1 MEGKKEGGKSAQG
14 MSTPKQSI
22 YREYCAME
30 NLGGKIQFLI
40 CS

>member
-1 MEGKKEGGKSAQG
+1 

-40 CS
+40 CSWHIFAILKIPLD